1 MLSHLHA
8 LPLLQTDNDTLMFID
23 FRADRMRQIVEAL
36 GIKPQFDVDSTPQNL
51 SVFTMTEYKK
61 EFPFPVIFPPVI
73 PNNTLAEWLSSKGLP
88 QFHCAGMKNF
98 LIMYIEYNCTIFV
111 VHRD

>member
-1 MLSHLHA
+1 
-8 LPLLQTDNDTLMFID
+8 
-23 FRADRMRQIVEAL
+23 MRQIVEAL

-73 PNNTLAEWLSSKGLP
+73 PNNTLAEWLSSKGLS
-88 QFHCAGMKNF
+88 QFHCAGMEKLI
-98 LIMYIEYNCTIFV
+98 LIMYMWLYEIYLVNYCLWC
-111 VHRD
+111 RD

>member
-1 MLSHLHA
+1 MYAFPPCACAAHM
-8 LPLLQTDNDTLMFID
+8 PTDNDTLLFID

-36 GIKPQFDVDSTPQNL
+36 GIKPQFDIDTTPQNL

-61 EFPFPVIFPPVI
+61 EFPFPVVFPPDV

-88 QFHCAGMKNF
+88 QFHCAG
-98 LIMYIEYNCTIFV
+98 IYT
-111 VHRD
+111 